1 LFDLAVIREGL
12 KANLDPVGQLLG
24 LQVTAYMLASP
35 MAPFIE
41 IMGPDEI
48 TYDIA
53 MQRGGDS
60 TIMIVR
66 AFVSASL
73 DQGAQINLDKM
84 LASSGESSVKEA
96 IESDTTLGGAVDDL
110 RVTRCSGYRLYR
122 PDTGPLLGAQWFTQ
136 IETYK

>member
-1 LFDLAVIREGL
+1 MFDLAVIREGL
-12 KANLDPVGQLLG
+12 KANLDPLAETLG
-24 LQVTAYMLASP
+24 MQITAYMLASP
-35 MAPFIE
+35 MSPFIE

-48 TYDIA
+48 TYDIS

-66 AFVSASL
+66 AFVSTTL
-73 DQGAQINLDKM
+73 DQGAQIFLDKM
-84 LASSGESSVKEA
+84 LASSGDTSVKEA
-96 IESDTTLGGAVDDL
+96 IESDTTLGGAIDDL

-122 PDTGPLLGAQWFTQ
+122 PDTGPLLGAQWFVQ